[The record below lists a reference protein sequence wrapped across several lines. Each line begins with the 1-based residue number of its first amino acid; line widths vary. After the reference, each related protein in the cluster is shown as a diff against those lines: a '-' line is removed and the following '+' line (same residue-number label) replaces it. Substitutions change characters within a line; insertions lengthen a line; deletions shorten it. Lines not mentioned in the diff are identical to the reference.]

1 MSPPNL
7 ASTLAHKGENEMA
20 DRLKKFMQTG
30 SISTGVLLQVEQIV
44 GDDSL
49 DFGVLT
55 STSCRCSHNQNY
67 EASKECMGPIAI
79 SLQLNQASQK
89 LAKKNVKAAKSISI
103 TAKTL
108 AEVRYKQKK
117 KENKALLDEQDST
130 LKNLSRVR
138 FDVAAQI
145 GRNLIDDVLRS
156 FADSR

>member
-1 MSPPNL
+1 
-7 ASTLAHKGENEMA
+7 
-20 DRLKKFMQTG
+20 
-30 SISTGVLLQVEQIV
+30 
-44 GDDSL
+44 
-49 DFGVLT
+49 
-55 STSCRCSHNQNY
+55 
-67 EASKECMGPIAI
+67 MGPIAI
-79 SLQLNQASQK
+79 SLQHNQASQK
-89 LAKKNVKAAKSISI
+89 LAKQSVKAAKSISV

-117 KENKALLDEQDST
+117 KENKALLDEQDSI

>member
-1 MSPPNL
+1 
-7 ASTLAHKGENEMA
+7 
-20 DRLKKFMQTG
+20 
-30 SISTGVLLQVEQIV
+30 
-44 GDDSL
+44 
-49 DFGVLT
+49 
-55 STSCRCSHNQNY
+55 
-67 EASKECMGPIAI
+67 MGPIAI

-89 LAKKNVKAAKSISI
+89 LAKQNAKAAKSISV

-108 AEVRYKQKK
+108 AEVRYKQRK

-145 GRNLIDDVLRS
+145 GRNLTDDVLRS